1 MNTVSSIQDGGS
13 FGGEFLAPTVS
24 SVQLTATLER
34 ARQAIE
40 GKFLQ
45 TGETLEQAVEIMG
58 GLIGSL
64 DGLVAALD
72 PTTVDA
78 TTQDLGLAA
87 SRLIDM
93 SSTHRGRRTKFE
105 DLALTGK
112 NLGQHIIEMRR
123 SLTYLRVFAVN
134 IKITAAGI
142 AAAGAEFGGFAEE
155 IYASIEQGRV
165 QLDEFAGE
173 LADLDAQ
180 VAAGLSHQVELEA
193 RCAQA
198 IPSVPNQLQSD
209 AVAIADHHK
218 QVAQAAARVGALA
231 RSIQMKVAGVLAAL
245 QVGDSTRQRI
255 EHVQSALKML
265 ADAEVSPAHRP
276 AFDGLIQRML
286 AAQLE
291 DTAEAF
297 GRDVDKIAQNLAGM
311 SSDAREILE
320 LRHLAQ
326 GGASDGG
333 FLKRLES
340 SVGDAMALVGEIE
353 DAGRGAET
361 VSRSAQ
367 STAVQLAERVALIR
381 TIKAEIQMMALNA
394 NLKCSRMGDEGR
406 PLGVIAIEMR
416 AYAMLLDE
424 TAGDTELA
432 LADLSG
438 GCDAAP
444 DVVHADGDIGGLLQ
458 DAAAR
463 IGEAG
468 DAADADLAGFAT
480 QGEAIVSGLAKA
492 SSRLNLRADVGDVL
506 QRVAGELNGLAGPE
520 AFEIDEAAA
529 GALDALMGKIGAL
542 YTMAREREIHREF
555 AETCAPP
562 ALAAVA

>member
-1 MNTVSSIQDGGS
+1 MNTASAPQDEDSVGGA
-13 FGGEFLAPTVS
+13 FHAPALS
-24 SVQLTATLER
+24 YLHLTATLER

-93 SSTHRGRRTKFE
+93 STTHRGRRAKFE

-180 VAAGLSHQVELEA
+180 VAAGLTHQVELEA
-193 RCAQA
+193 RCAEA

-265 ADAEVSPAHRP
+265 GDTQIAAAHRP
-276 AFDGLIQRML
+276 GFDALIHRML
-286 AAQLE
+286 SAQLT
-291 DTAEAF
+291 DTAQAF
-297 GRDVDKIAQNLAGM
+297 GRDVDKISQNLAGM

-326 GGASDGG
+326 GGSSDGG

-438 GCDAAP
+438 GRDAAA
-444 DVVHADGDIGGLLQ
+444 DAVHAEADIGGLLQ
-458 DAAAR
+458 EAAAR

-468 DAADADLAGFAT
+468 DAADVDLAGFAA

-492 SSRLNLRADVGDVL
+492 AARLNLRAEVGDVL
-506 QRVAGELNGLAGPE
+506 ERVAGELDALAGPDLL
-520 AFEIDEAAA
+520 AIDQEAA
-529 GALDALMGKIGAL
+529 GALETLMGRIGAL